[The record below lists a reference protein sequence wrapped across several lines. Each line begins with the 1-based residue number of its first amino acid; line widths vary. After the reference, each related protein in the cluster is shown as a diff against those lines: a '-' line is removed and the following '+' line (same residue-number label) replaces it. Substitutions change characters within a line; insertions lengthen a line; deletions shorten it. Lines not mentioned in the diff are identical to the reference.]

1 MVIVHHHRHH
11 GDWVSDSSLAGM
23 SAAAFTIFWMKV
35 ANNLFLCVV
44 IFHSYGNYTMK
55 NCHGAQTKSCDP
67 CGFDSSLNLCCQVKL
82 EWHSLVFC
90 SLGAIVGMIF
100 GLEVTLQEQRL
111 TFMEIDFALGK
122 KFRLKSGGRHSL
134 DASREEAELCLH
146 LVQLCLRP
154 LPPQQRTQEEDV

>member
-1 MVIVHHHRHH
+1 MYLVDKVKFQLKIPIILCEVAEYY
-11 GDWVSDSSLAGM
+11 SLM
-23 SAAAFTIFWMKV
+23 FDPR
-35 ANNLFLCVV
+35 
-44 IFHSYGNYTMK
+44 
-55 NCHGAQTKSCDP
+55 NCKK
-67 CGFDSSLNLCCQVKL
+67 NLCCQVKL

-100 GLEVTLQEQRL
+100 GLEVSLQEQRL
-111 TFMEIDFALGK
+111 KFMEIDFALGK